1 MNLTLFARLK
11 KIIKS
16 LSTYHSP
23 LPKAEA
29 TWSVT
34 LDRSAMP
41 IKVVAGVVR
50 CLCSDS
56 RISRAV
62 TWPSCARRTVG
73 MSTEHRSW
81 SVAPWYYLQP
91 EFPKSDP
98 FNYTNNYGIIF
109 NLFRKRFIND
119 ENWIFFTSDF
129 KVRNSEEESIL
140 SLPCTSVS
148 SWDGFESSCR
158 MSWMWKLVLLG
169 ILKLSKILQQ
179 KDNRND

>member
-11 KIIKS
+11 KFIKS

-41 IKVVAGVVR
+41 IKVAAGVVR

-73 MSTEHRSW
+73 MSTEHCSW

-98 FNYTNNYGIIF
+98 FNYTRHNFQFVSKTIYQRWE
-109 NLFRKRFIND
+109 L
-119 ENWIFFTSDF
+119 
-129 KVRNSEEESIL
+129 NSFYERSIL
-140 SLPCTSVS
+140 K
-148 SWDGFESSCR
+148 FEIHR
-158 MSWMWKLVLLG
+158 RINPFVTLHFRFLLG
-169 ILKLSKILQQ
+169 RLRIKLQNVMDVKTCAPGHLEALQ
-179 KDNRND
+179 NSTTER